1 MPGRSRGD
9 LGEMY
14 AGDRGDI
21 GARNHP
27 VVGGWQSAPASRLTT
42 TAVSCRAAGGEV
54 EARGCA
60 GSPCQSEPSRDESI
74 PMRYGVEQSTR
85 SVRT

>member
-1 MPGRSRGD
+1 M
-9 LGEMY
+9 
-14 AGDRGDI
+14 
-21 GARNHP
+21 
-27 VVGGWQSAPASRLTT
+27 PASRLTT